1 MAEKDLL
8 ENPFRDEIYDH
19 LLAHGY
25 AAGQKA
31 EYDYKHALDVGKLFA
46 FLEATQAK
54 ELERFKSTYGSSYQ
68 ERYVELLCQ
77 KIENRGLLTSL
88 NEWVEDYA
96 SGTKFSL
103 AFFKSGLN
111 VMSEGLELYEKN
123 VFSIRKE
130 FSFED
135 KPEPYRVDL
144 ALFLNGIP
152 IVMIEL
158 KKPCAADRVLC
169 AAPSVEIVEDRK
181 SVV

>member
-1 MAEKDLL
+1 MAESDLR
-8 ENPFRDEIYDH
+8 ENPFRDEIYDY

-25 AAGQKA
+25 VAGQKA
-31 EYDYKHALDVGKLFA
+31 DYDYKHALDTGKLFA
-46 FLEATQAK
+46 FLEATQGT
-54 ELERFKSTYGSSYQ
+54 ELARFKETYGARYR

-77 KIENRGLLTSL
+77 KIDNRGLLTAL

-111 VMSEGLELYEKN
+111 AMSEGRELYEKN

-152 IVMIEL
+152 LVMIEL
-158 KKPCAADRVLC
+158 TRSSSRRRGIPT
-169 AAPSVEIVEDRK
+169 S
-181 SVV
+181 

>member
-1 MAEKDLL
+1 MAEKDLR
-8 ENPFRDEIYDH
+8 ENPFRDEIYDY

-25 AAGQKA
+25 VAGQKA
-31 EYDYKHALDVGKLFA
+31 DYDYKHALDVGKLFT
-46 FLEATQAK
+46 FLEATQKDELAK
-54 ELERFKSTYGSSYQ
+54 FKATYGSRYQ

-111 VMSEGLELYEKN
+111 AMSEGLELYEKN

-144 ALFLNGIP
+144 ALF
-152 IVMIEL
+152 
-158 KKPCAADRVLC
+158 
-169 AAPSVEIVEDRK
+169 
-181 SVV
+181 